1 MSNTPEMFDT
11 GISKIRQEIKSRLVH
26 HGLFGSVT
34 SSATGA
40 TDSVAAGTQIDVIVK
55 GRTAVRS
62 FGNGDIEACALRVGG
77 PVLIGIIAMVD
88 ELSG

>member
-1 MSNTPEMFDT
+1 MPEIFDT

-34 SSATGA
+34 SSDAAATAGA
-40 TDSVAAGTQIDVIVK
+40 APATQIDVIVK

-62 FGNGDIEACALRVGG
+62 FDNGEIEACALRVGG
-77 PVLIGIIAMVD
+77 PVLIGIISMVD
-88 ELSG
+88 ELSA